1 MGNKKFNINSDN
13 PDLDWSPLSIYNYP
27 FKIKKLRIQNKNFL
41 FFSPTIFAFV
51 IPLLFFLLFWSIFPK
66 ASKNLD
72 ITDIGIISVASIF
85 IIIGFWFLY
94 KDLKPIIFS
103 KTSTLFWRGYKKPY
117 KSDTP
122 NYCKLEDIEAVQVLW
137 KEINYQFYQGFAYE
151 LNLILKNNKRIHLFS
166 VSDPS
171 PLLKE
176 AETLAN
182 FLNVPLYYRI

>member
-1 MGNKKFNINSDN
+1 MENKNFNVNSDN
-13 PDLDWSPLSIYNYP
+13 PDLDWSPLSIYNSP

-176 AETLAN
+176 AEILAN